1 MPFDGVG
8 FASDYRV
15 SKLDQVISLLATP
28 DKWCKAQFKT
38 LDGRYCIRGAIRAV
52 EGAEILRPI
61 VLQAIR
67 DVTGIRY
74 LRIESFN
81 DYPYTH
87 HGQVLRILARARQLV
102 LSGWTA
108 DVAPVA
114 GRSGW
119 SALLRALHNSLSRK
133 PVQPSDRNICP
144 HSANVREVSLEGLS

>member
-8 FASDYRV
+8 FASDDRV

-38 LDGRYCIRGAIRAV
+38 LDGRYCIRGAIMAV

-87 HGQVLRILARARQLV
+87 PRSGTASPSTRSSTCAERVDRRRSTGRGTRWLV
-102 LSGWTA
+102 SA
-108 DVAPVA
+108 VA
-114 GRSGW
+114 GF
-119 SALLRALHNSLSRK
+119 A
-133 PVQPSDRNICP
+133 Q
-144 HSANVREVSLEGLS
+144 